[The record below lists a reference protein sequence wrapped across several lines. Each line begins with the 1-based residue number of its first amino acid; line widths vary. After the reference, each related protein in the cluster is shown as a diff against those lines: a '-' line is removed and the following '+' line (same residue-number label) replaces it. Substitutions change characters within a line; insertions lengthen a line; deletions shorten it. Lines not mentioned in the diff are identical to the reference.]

1 VDSIESHINNL
12 SVTLKEHMNAIKISL
27 AIASLTFLVACGDNS
42 NSEPILAGPISGTVI
57 GLSNGNELVV
67 QNNDTNTT
75 VVSVNGN
82 FSFATP
88 VSDQESYS
96 VTVLTQPTSQ
106 ICTVLNGNGNGT
118 GAMVNL
124 SITCVPVP
132 YIPS

>member
-1 VDSIESHINNL
+1 VDSIEFHINNW

-42 NSEPILAGPISGTVI
+42 NSEPMLAGPISGTVI

-88 VSDQESYS
+88 VSVQESYS

-106 ICTVLNGNGNGT
+106 ICTVLNGNGT

-132 YIPS
+132 YIPV

>member
-1 VDSIESHINNL
+1 MDSIESHINNL

-88 VSDQESYS
+88 VSVQESYS

-106 ICTVLNGNGNGT
+106 ICTVLNGNGT

-124 SITCVPVP
+124 SINCVPVP
-132 YIPS
+132 YIPV

>member
-42 NSEPILAGPISGTVI
+42 NSEPMLAGPISGTVI

-82 FSFATP
+82 FSFASP
-88 VSDQESYS
+88 VSVQESYS

-106 ICTVLNGNGNGT
+106 ICTVLNGNGT

-124 SITCVPVP
+124 SINCVPVP
-132 YIPS
+132 YIPV

>member
-42 NSEPILAGPISGTVI
+42 NSEPMLAGPISGTVI

>member
-42 NSEPILAGPISGTVI
+42 NSEPMLAGPISGTVI

-88 VSDQESYS
+88 VSVQESYS

-106 ICTVLNGNGNGT
+106 ICTVLNGNGT
-118 GAMVNL
+118 GAMVNI

>member
-1 VDSIESHINNL
+1 VDSIEFHINNL
-12 SVTLKEHMNAIKISL
+12 SVTLKEHMKAIKISL

-106 ICTVLNGNGNGT
+106 ICTVLNGNGT

>member
-1 VDSIESHINNL
+1 
-12 SVTLKEHMNAIKISL
+12 M
-27 AIASLTFLVACGDNS
+27 
-42 NSEPILAGPISGTVI
+42 LAGPISGTVI

-106 ICTVLNGNGNGT
+106 ICTVLNGSGT
-118 GAMVNL
+118 GAMVNI

>member
-42 NSEPILAGPISGTVI
+42 NSEPMLAGPISGTVI

-82 FSFATP
+82 FSFASP
-88 VSDQESYS
+88 VSVQESYS
-96 VTVLTQPTSQ
+96 VTVLTQPSSQ
-106 ICTVLNGNGNGT
+106 ICTVLNGNGT

-132 YIPS
+132 YIPV

>member
-88 VSDQESYS
+88 VSVQESYS

-106 ICTVLNGNGNGT
+106 ICTVLNGNGT
-118 GAMVNL
+118 GAMVNI

>member
-1 VDSIESHINNL
+1 VDSIEFHINNW

-42 NSEPILAGPISGTVI
+42 NSEPMLAGPISGTVI

-88 VSDQESYS
+88 VSVQESYS

-106 ICTVLNGNGNGT
+106 ICTVLNGNGT
-118 GAMVNL
+118 GAMVNI

>member
-1 VDSIESHINNL
+1 MDSIESHINNL

-42 NSEPILAGPISGTVI
+42 NSEPMLAGPISGTVI

-88 VSDQESYS
+88 VSVQESYS

-106 ICTVLNGNGNGT
+106 ICTVLNGNGT

-124 SITCVPVP
+124 SINCVPVP
-132 YIPS
+132 YIPV

>member
-42 NSEPILAGPISGTVI
+42 NSEPMLAGPISGTVI

-82 FSFATP
+82 FSFASP
-88 VSDQESYS
+88 VSVQESYS

-106 ICTVLNGNGNGT
+106 ICTVLNGNGT

-124 SITCVPVP
+124 SINCVPVP

>member
-1 VDSIESHINNL
+1 
-12 SVTLKEHMNAIKISL
+12 MNAIKISL

-88 VSDQESYS
+88 VSVQESYS

-106 ICTVLNGNGNGT
+106 ICTVLNGNGT

-124 SITCVPVP
+124 SINCVPVP
-132 YIPS
+132 YIPV

>member
-1 VDSIESHINNL
+1 VDSIEFHINNL
-12 SVTLKEHMNAIKISL
+12 SVTLKEHMKAIKISL

-42 NSEPILAGPISGTVI
+42 NSEPMLAGPISGTVI

-124 SITCVPVP
+124 SINCVPVP
-132 YIPS
+132 YIPV

>member
-1 VDSIESHINNL
+1 MDSIESHINNL

-42 NSEPILAGPISGTVI
+42 NSEPMLAGPISGTVI

-88 VSDQESYS
+88 VSVQESYS

-106 ICTVLNGNGNGT
+106 ICTVLNGNGT

-132 YIPS
+132 YIPV

>member
-42 NSEPILAGPISGTVI
+42 NSEPMLAGPISGTVI

-106 ICTVLNGNGNGT
+106 ICTVLNGNGT
-118 GAMVNL
+118 GAMVNI

>member
-42 NSEPILAGPISGTVI
+42 NSEPMLAGPISGTVI

-88 VSDQESYS
+88 VSVQESYS
-96 VTVLTQPTSQ
+96 VTVLTQPSSQ
-106 ICTVLNGNGNGT
+106 ICTVLNGNGT

-132 YIPS
+132 YIPV

>member
-1 VDSIESHINNL
+1 
-12 SVTLKEHMNAIKISL
+12 MNAIKISL

-106 ICTVLNGNGNGT
+106 ICTVLNGNGT

-132 YIPS
+132 YIPV

>member
-1 VDSIESHINNL
+1 VDSIEFHINNL
-12 SVTLKEHMNAIKISL
+12 SVTLKEHMKAIKISL

-42 NSEPILAGPISGTVI
+42 NSEPMLAGPISGTVI

-106 ICTVLNGNGNGT
+106 ICTVLNGNGT

-124 SITCVPVP
+124 SINCVPVP

>member
-42 NSEPILAGPISGTVI
+42 NSEPMLAGPISGTVI

-106 ICTVLNGNGNGT
+106 ICTVLNGNGT

>member
-1 VDSIESHINNL
+1 
-12 SVTLKEHMNAIKISL
+12 MNAIKISL

-106 ICTVLNGNGNGT
+106 ICTVLNGNGT

>member
-1 VDSIESHINNL
+1 VDSIEFHINNL

-106 ICTVLNGNGNGT
+106 ICTVLNGNGT

-132 YIPS
+132 YIPV

>member
-1 VDSIESHINNL
+1 MDSIESHINNL

-42 NSEPILAGPISGTVI
+42 NSEPMLAGPISGTVI

-82 FSFATP
+82 FSFAST

-106 ICTVLNGNGNGT
+106 ICTVLNGNGT

-132 YIPS
+132 YIPV

>member
-1 VDSIESHINNL
+1 VDSIEFHINNW

-88 VSDQESYS
+88 VSVQESYS

-106 ICTVLNGNGNGT
+106 ICTVLNGNGT

-124 SITCVPVP
+124 SINCVPVP

>member
-1 VDSIESHINNL
+1 
-12 SVTLKEHMNAIKISL
+12 MNAIKTSL
-27 AIASLTFLVACGDNS
+27 AIVSLTFLVACGDNS
-42 NSEPILAGPISGTVI
+42 NSESIQARPASGTVM
-57 GLSNGNELVV
+57 GLSIGNELVL
-67 QNNDTNTT
+67 QNNDSNTT
-75 VVSVNGN
+75 AVSVNGN

-88 VSDQESYS
+88 VSVQESYS

-132 YIPS
+132 YIPV

>member
-1 VDSIESHINNL
+1 VDSIEFHINNL

-42 NSEPILAGPISGTVI
+42 NSEPMLAGPISGTVI

-88 VSDQESYS
+88 VSVQESYS

-106 ICTVLNGNGNGT
+106 ICTVLNGNGT

-124 SITCVPVP
+124 SINCVPVP
-132 YIPS
+132 YIPV

>member
-42 NSEPILAGPISGTVI
+42 NSEPMLAGPISGTVI

-82 FSFATP
+82 FSFASP
-88 VSDQESYS
+88 VSVQESYS

-106 ICTVLNGNGNGT
+106 VCTVLNGNGT

>member
-42 NSEPILAGPISGTVI
+42 NSEPMLAGPISGTVI

-88 VSDQESYS
+88 VSVQESYS

-106 ICTVLNGNGNGT
+106 ICTVLNGNGT

-124 SITCVPVP
+124 SINCVPVP
-132 YIPS
+132 YIPV

>member
-42 NSEPILAGPISGTVI
+42 NSEPMLAGPISGTVI

-106 ICTVLNGNGNGT
+106 ICTVLNGNGT

-124 SITCVPVP
+124 SINCVPVP
-132 YIPS
+132 YIPV

>member
-1 VDSIESHINNL
+1 MDSIESHINNL

-42 NSEPILAGPISGTVI
+42 NSEPMLAGPISGTVI

-88 VSDQESYS
+88 VSVQESYS

-106 ICTVLNGNGNGT
+106 ICTVLNGNGT

-124 SITCVPVP
+124 SINCVPVP

>member
-1 VDSIESHINNL
+1 
-12 SVTLKEHMNAIKISL
+12 M
-27 AIASLTFLVACGDNS
+27 
-42 NSEPILAGPISGTVI
+42 LAGPISGAVI

-106 ICTVLNGNGNGT
+106 ICTVLNGSGT
-118 GAMVNL
+118 GAMVNI

>member
-1 VDSIESHINNL
+1 VDSIEFHINNL
-12 SVTLKEHMNAIKISL
+12 SVTLKEHMKAIKISL

-82 FSFATP
+82 FSFASP
-88 VSDQESYS
+88 VSVQESYS

-106 ICTVLNGNGNGT
+106 ICTVLNGNGT

-124 SITCVPVP
+124 SINCVPVP
-132 YIPS
+132 YIPV

>member
-82 FSFATP
+82 FSFASP

-106 ICTVLNGNGNGT
+106 ICTVLNGNGT

-132 YIPS
+132 YIPV

>member
-1 VDSIESHINNL
+1 MDSIESHINNL

-42 NSEPILAGPISGTVI
+42 NSEPMLAGPISGTVI

-88 VSDQESYS
+88 VSVQESYS
-96 VTVLTQPTSQ
+96 VTVLTQPSSQ
-106 ICTVLNGNGNGT
+106 ICTVLNGNGT

-132 YIPS
+132 YIPV